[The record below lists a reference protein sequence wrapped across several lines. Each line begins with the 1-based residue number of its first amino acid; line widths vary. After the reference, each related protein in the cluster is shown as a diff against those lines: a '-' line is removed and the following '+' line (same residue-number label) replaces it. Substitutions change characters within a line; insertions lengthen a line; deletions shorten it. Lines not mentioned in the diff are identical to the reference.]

1 MTMKN
6 TWKPT
11 AGGILAIIGGA
22 INLLA
27 VLGLTLF
34 VFAPFQTGLITVG
47 VLGAL
52 FLGTV
57 VVALIGGI
65 SALQRKRWRLS
76 LAGAICAVFP
86 PATLLG
92 ILSTVFIAMARDE
105 FTSTPSPA
113 SKPAELSVAGRES
126 GDPGSGTQP
135 IPCKP
140 DFSEPGE
147 GERNA

>member
-1 MTMKN
+1 MKN

-11 AGGILAIIGGA
+11 AGGILAIVGGA

-27 VLGLTLF
+27 GLGLILF
-34 VFAPFQTGLITVG
+34 SFVPFRPGLLTVG

-57 VVALIGGI
+57 IVALIGGI
-65 SALQRKRWRLS
+65 SALQRKRWGLS
-76 LAGAICAVFP
+76 LAGAICAISP
-86 PATLLG
+86 PSTLLG
-92 ILSTVFIAMARDE
+92 ILSVVFIAMARDE

-113 SKPAELSVAGRES
+113 GKPAERAAANKDADDTSS
-126 GDPGSGTQP
+126 GSEP

>member
-1 MTMKN
+1 MKS
-6 TWKPT
+6 TWKTT

-27 VLGLTLF
+27 GLGLILF
-34 VFAPFQTGLITVG
+34 SFVPFRPGLLTVG

-57 VVALIGGI
+57 IVALIGGI

-86 PATLLG
+86 PSTLLG

-105 FTSTPSPA
+105 FTCATSPA
-113 SKPAELSVAGRES
+113 GKPAELPDASKES
-126 GDPGSGTQP
+126 GDTSPEPQP
-135 IPCKP
+135 MPCNP

>member
-1 MTMKN
+1 MKN
-6 TWKPT
+6 TWKTT
-11 AGGILAIIGGA
+11 AGGILAIIGGV

-27 VLGLTLF
+27 GLGLALF
-34 VFAPFQTGLITVG
+34 TFVPFSTGLIAVG

-52 FLGTV
+52 LLGTGI
-57 VVALIGGI
+57 VALIGGI
-65 SALQRKRWRLS
+65 SALQRKRWGLA

-86 PATLLG
+86 PSTVVG

-105 FTSTPSPA
+105 FTCDSSPA
-113 SKPAELSVAGRES
+113 SKPPELPVAGKES
-126 GDPGSGTQP
+126 GDTSPGSQP
-135 IPCKP
+135 RPCEP

>member
-1 MTMKN
+1 MNN

-27 VLGLTLF
+27 GLGLTLF
-34 VFAPFQTGLITVG
+34 AFAPFQTGLLAVG
-47 VLGAL
+47 VLGTL

-57 VVALIGGI
+57 IVALIGGI

-86 PATLLG
+86 PSTLLG
-92 ILSTVFIAMARDE
+92 VLSIVFIAMARDE

-113 SKPAELSVAGRES
+113 SKPPELPGAGKES
-126 GDPGSGTQP
+126 GDTGPHDDDG
-135 IPCKP
+135 CH
-140 DFSEPGE
+140 
-147 GERNA
+147 R